1 MFTKRKVH
9 AIGGARG
16 FWSLP
21 IRQSV
26 KTSGISYEKP
36 MNPFQA
42 ENDTLLLS
50 TDANPSPGFSRV
62 RSFFSMTASLFIRG
76 FDQIA
81 TRAKNDISIITRIPG
96 TTIGA
101 GPFFQRTA
109 ILHVMTNAIR
119 VLESGATSLFC
130 HRGTATLILLFHADG
145 TERQII
151 KDADGN
157 MPRPKIRACS
167 ISDPFVLI
175 IREDDSIGLFIG
187 ETERG
192 KIRRKDMSPMGD
204 KVRSLVSFPL

>member
-1 MFTKRKVH
+1 
-9 AIGGARG
+9 
-16 FWSLP
+16 
-21 IRQSV
+21 
-26 KTSGISYEKP
+26 

-62 RSFFSMTASLFIRG
+62 RFFVSVTVSLFIRD

-81 TRAKNDISIITRIPG
+81 TRSKNDISIITRIPG

-119 VLESGATSLFC
+119 VLEPGAISSFC
-130 HRGTATLILLFHADG
+130 RRGTATLIPFFHADG

-204 KVRSLVSFPL
+204 KVRSFVSLPL

>member
-1 MFTKRKVH
+1 MV
-9 AIGGARG
+9 
-16 FWSLP
+16 
-21 IRQSV
+21 
-26 KTSGISYEKP
+26 
-36 MNPFQA
+36 
-42 ENDTLLLS
+42 
-50 TDANPSPGFSRV
+50 
-62 RSFFSMTASLFIRG
+62 
-76 FDQIA
+76 DQIA

-119 VLESGATSLFC
+119 VLEPGATKTFFKSSWYSHTNPFF
-130 HRGTATLILLFHADG
+130 FHADG

-204 KVRSLVSFPL
+204 KVRSLVSLPL

>member
-62 RSFFSMTASLFIRG
+62 GFFFSQCLLFSLFIRG
-76 FDQIA
+76 IDQIA

-119 VLESGATSLFC
+119 VLEPGATSLFFC
-130 HRGTATLILLFHADG
+130 PCGTATLTLSFMQTARNGRLSRTRMAICLD
-145 TERQII
+145 Q
-151 KDADGN
+151 
-157 MPRPKIRACS
+157 
-167 ISDPFVLI
+167 
-175 IREDDSIGLFIG
+175 
-187 ETERG
+187 
-192 KIRRKDMSPMGD
+192 
-204 KVRSLVSFPL
+204 RSVPAVYPIPLY